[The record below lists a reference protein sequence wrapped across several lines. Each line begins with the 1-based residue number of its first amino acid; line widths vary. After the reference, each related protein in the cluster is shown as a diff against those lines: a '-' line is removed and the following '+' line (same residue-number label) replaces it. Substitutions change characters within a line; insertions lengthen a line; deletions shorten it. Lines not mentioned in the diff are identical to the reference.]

1 MAWIKSKDNSKLVGN
16 GDHGPYHSP
25 QWKAQSRKANL
36 AVLLV
41 DPHVLGFFS
50 TGLIFFF

>member
-1 MAWIKSKDNSKLVGN
+1 MAWIKSKDNSKLVGQ

-41 DPHVLGFFS
+41 DPHVLGFFF
-50 TGLIFFF
+50 LLVQFFF